1 MVHSKEVDILVQR
14 RPQMTFEKKKKKNE
28 ITLFILESVKV
39 DNKQQK
45 RQRLLLQHRCP
56 RTDVRTR
63 SSARVIHHCHSP
75 PTLRHA
81 RQPPIHLS
89 AK

>member
-1 MVHSKEVDILVQR
+1 MVHSKEVDILVQQ
-14 RPQMTFEKKKKKNE
+14 RPQMTFGGKKNE

-45 RQRLLLQHRCP
+45 RQRLLLQRRCP
-56 RTDVRTR
+56 RIDVRTR